1 MNIQQQ
7 REVEQ
12 HVYRFW
18 YALDRR
24 DYSKLLDCVTQRC
37 RWLRGTLIEGHAAIL
52 AALESRPTNLTT
64 RHLISNVRVDADAG
78 GMTAR
83 YILTTY
89 MHMAAENESPPYAC
103 SPPGLIA
110 DITMR
115 CVYLDTR
122 LLIDLIEP
130 EILFRSMGH

>member
-1 MNIQQQ
+1 MKIEQQ

-12 HVYRFW
+12 HVYSFW
-18 YALDRR
+18 SALDRR
-24 DYSKLLDCVTQRC
+24 DYSSLLDCVTQRC
-37 RWLRGTLIEGHAAIL
+37 RWLRGTMIEGHAAIR
-52 AALESRPTNLTT
+52 AALESRPNNLTT
-64 RHLISNVRVDADAG
+64 RHLISNMRVDADAD

-89 MHMAAENESPPYAC
+89 MHMAAENESPPYECA
-103 SPPGLIA
+103 PPGLIA

-115 CVYLDTR
+115 CVYFDTR

-130 EILFRSMGH
+130 DILFRSTGH